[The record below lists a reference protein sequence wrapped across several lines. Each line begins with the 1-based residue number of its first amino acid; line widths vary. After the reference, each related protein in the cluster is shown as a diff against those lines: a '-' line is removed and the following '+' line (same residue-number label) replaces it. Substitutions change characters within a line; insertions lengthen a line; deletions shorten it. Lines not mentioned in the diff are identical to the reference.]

1 MTSPIGT
8 EALDD
13 PDTDPVL
20 VQRMLRDIAVANR
33 WFGGRAA
40 VRHGLGVLFDPAD
53 RGGEFLLFDVGTG
66 AGDLPLDAMRW
77 AGARGITLR
86 CTGLERTR
94 GAATLARAAGLPVVI
109 GCASALPVADR
120 SVDVVLVSQVAH
132 HLDAAAAAALFRAC
146 SRAARRG
153 VVIADLRPSPLAA
166 LAFRVGAIACGMHP
180 TTRADGVTSIARGFT
195 AKRMRALATAAGQPH
210 ATIASLPF
218 ARITAAWR
226 TGP

>member
-13 PDTDPVL
+13 PDTDPAL

-40 VRHGLGVLFDPAD
+40 VRHGLDALFAPDD
-53 RGGEFLLFDVGTG
+53 RGREFMLFDVGTG
-66 AGDLPLDAMRW
+66 AGDLPLDAVRW
-77 AGARGITLR
+77 ADARGITLR

-94 GAATLARAAGLPVVI
+94 GAATLARDAGVPVTI
-109 GCASALPVADR
+109 GCASALPLAER

-132 HLDAAAAAALFRAC
+132 HLDASAAAALFAAC

-153 VVIADLRPSPLAA
+153 VIIADLRPSTLAA
-166 LAFRVGAIACGMHP
+166 VAFRVGAMMFGMHRL
-180 TTRADGVTSIARGFT
+180 TRVDGVTSIARGFT
-195 AKRMRALATAAGQPH
+195 VERMRQLTNAAGQPH

-226 TGP
+226 TDT